1 MVSFSPKPETFDK
14 PLCLMTPIKTKKD
27 QPRRSVQSVS
37 PPSLPPLPGLCVWE
51 EETPAAPTRAALPGR
66 CCGSCSCRSRFC
78 LLGQGQFLAQS
89 KKRCSG
95 VLVREDFVLTAAH
108 CLGSSINV
116 TLGAHNIKEQE
127 RTQQVIPV
135 RRAIPHKDYNPEDYT
150 NDIMLLQLE
159 RKAKKTKAV
168 RPIRLPRGKAR
179 VKPGQVCR
187 VAGWGQVASGT
198 LATTL
203 QEVELTVQQDQEC
216 ESLFRGYYS
225 RATEIC
231 VGDPKK
237 MKTGGKGDSGGPLVC
252 SNVAQGILSYG
263 QRNRTPP
270 GVFIKVSSFLPWIK
284 RIMKG
289 L

>member
-1 MVSFSPKPETFDK
+1 MLRLLLLSLS
-14 PLCLMTPIKTKKD
+14 L
-27 QPRRSVQSVS
+27 
-37 PPSLPPLPGLCVWE
+37 LPPGTGTEIIGGHEAKPH
-51 EETPAAPTRAALPGR
+51 
-66 CCGSCSCRSRFC
+66 SRPYMAFV
-78 LLGQGQFLAQS
+78 QFLAQS

-150 NDIMLLQLE
+150 NDIMLLQ
-159 RKAKKTKAV
+159 
-168 RPIRLPRGKAR
+168 
-179 VKPGQVCR
+179 
-187 VAGWGQVASGT
+187 
-198 LATTL
+198 
-203 QEVELTVQQDQEC
+203 
-216 ESLFRGYYS
+216 
-225 RATEIC
+225 
-231 VGDPKK
+231 
-237 MKTGGKGDSGGPLVC
+237 GDSGGPLVC